1 MSVQALL
8 LYTYTFGYY
17 SNSLFPFIDGHPVSY
32 SVVTKQVSFTV
43 SFIALHLKLYQGDS
57 FYIDVATYAARMG
70 VFLWRIAL
78 KGWSYI
84 LHIQVRFICC
94 IRVLMLLVYK

>member
-32 SVVTKQVSFTV
+32 SVVTKQVIFTV

-57 FYIDVATYAARMG
+57 FYIDVATYAANGCFSLEDCFEGMELYTTYTG
-70 VFLWRIAL
+70 QI
-78 KGWSYI
+78 Y
-84 LHIQVRFICC
+84 
-94 IRVLMLLVYK
+94 LLYQSLNVTCV